1 MKYPNIKGLKLSHAI
16 ISKAFRYKS
25 VKSFRS
31 STAHK
36 TMMQGIEEIL
46 TIVKSKN
53 ENMRSI

>member
-1 MKYPNIKGLKLSHAI
+1 MKYPNIKGFRISHAI
-16 ISKAFRYKS
+16 ISKAFRYKN

-53 ENMRSI
+53 DESK